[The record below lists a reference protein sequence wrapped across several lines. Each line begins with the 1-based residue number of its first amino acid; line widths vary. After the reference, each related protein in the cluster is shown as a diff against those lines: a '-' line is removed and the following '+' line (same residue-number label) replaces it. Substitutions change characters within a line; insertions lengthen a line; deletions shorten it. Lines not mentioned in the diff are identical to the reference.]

1 MNEIEV
7 VMNLITN
14 LGFPIFCVIALGF
27 FIYKSYTK
35 ITDRNIQREDK
46 LYETLNKTQVQLDK
60 LEEINE
66 GFVKTL
72 EVFTKDNE
80 QIKKDIEI
88 IKEKIIKE

>member
-1 MNEIEV
+1 MNEIEAAT
-7 VMNLITN
+7 NLITN

-35 ITDRNIQREDK
+35 ITDRNIEREDK
-46 LYETLNKTQVQLDK
+46 LYAALDKTQVQLDK

-88 IKEKIIKE
+88 IKEKIVKE

>member
-1 MNEIEV
+1 MNEIE
-7 VMNLITN
+7 MATNLITN

-35 ITDRNIQREDK
+35 ITDRNIEREDK
-46 LYETLNKTQVQLDK
+46 LYKALNKTQVQLDK
-60 LEEINE
+60 LEEVNE

-72 EVFTKDNE
+72 EVFTKDNQ

-88 IKEKIIKE
+88 IKEKVMKE

>member
-7 VMNLITN
+7 VTNLITN

-46 LYETLNKTQVQLDK
+46 LYEALNKTQVQLDK